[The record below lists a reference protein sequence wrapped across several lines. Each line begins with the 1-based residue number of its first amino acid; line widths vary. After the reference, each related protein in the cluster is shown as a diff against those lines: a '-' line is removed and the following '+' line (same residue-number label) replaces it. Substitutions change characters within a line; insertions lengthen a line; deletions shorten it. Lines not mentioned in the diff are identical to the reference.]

1 MRRQMVHGWPLW
13 NLDDIWNNNII
24 NWAGKQRSGHL
35 LSCCLLCLSSANTIM
50 RLYCIPPRLNSAGP
64 LLPGGGGA
72 RDSKIFLLL
81 KERSK
86 FWNKPLN
93 YLLIST
99 LFGFSL
105 NSGLFTPMEMLRGEI
120 VKGQLGGCCH
130 PSLPFLNPLWPQA
143 KNTNSNKIE
152 IKWKHHQQA
161 TIINRTTESS
171 FSWKVP
177 GHHI

>member
-24 NWAGKQRSGHL
+24 NWAGKQCSGHL

-50 RLYCIPPRLNSAGP
+50 RLYCIPRRLNSAGP

-72 RDSKIFLLL
+72 GDSKIFLLL
-81 KERSK
+81 RERSK
-86 FWNKPLN
+86 SWNKPLN
-93 YLLIST
+93 YLLIFT

-105 NSGLFTPMEMLRGEI
+105 NFFIYANGNAERGNCKGTTWWML
-120 VKGQLGGCCH
+120 
-130 PSLPFLNPLWPQA
+130 PSLPPLLNPLWPQA